1 MAVANC
7 PPQLRLDDK
16 VIEPEDYSLSPM
28 MAGGV
33 QAVAPYKASG
43 VVALVIVGAVGRWR
57 RQQRRTGNPIFEF
70 PPFFRL
76 RGFSKWKLRQWKEGV
91 GAAARVWMASVPWV
105 ARKERGA
112 ISGFLFPPLP
122 APYGPARASLDPL
135 CC

>member
-43 VVALVIVGAVGRWR
+43 VVALVIVGAFGRGR
-57 RQQRRTGNPIFEF
+57 RRTGSPIFEF

-91 GAAARVWMASVPWV
+91 GAAARVWMASVPLV

-122 APYGPARASLDPL
+122 AGLHVQAWIPYVAD
-135 CC
+135 

>member
-7 PPQLRLDDK
+7 PPQLRLDDE
-16 VIEPEDYSLSPM
+16 VIEPRDYSLSPM
-28 MAGGV
+28 MAEGL

-43 VVALVIVGAVGRWR
+43 VVALLIVGAVGRGR
-57 RQQRRTGNPIFEF
+57 RWTGSPIFEF

-91 GAAARVWMASVPWV
+91 GAAARVWMASVLWV

-122 APYGPARASLDPL
+122 ARASLDPL